1 MRQVIKWTDSKDC
14 HGGNTET
21 EKKNENE
28 MKVWNANFLVMLIF
42 DLKLKFWHNSI
53 FDTCINKSCSSALGL

>member
-28 MKVWNANFLVMLIF
+28 MKV
-42 DLKLKFWHNSI
+42 
-53 FDTCINKSCSSALGL
+53 